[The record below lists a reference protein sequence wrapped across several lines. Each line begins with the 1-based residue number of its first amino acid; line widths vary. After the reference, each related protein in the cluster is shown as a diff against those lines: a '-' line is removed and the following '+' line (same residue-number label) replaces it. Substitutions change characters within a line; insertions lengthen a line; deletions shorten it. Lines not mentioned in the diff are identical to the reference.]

1 MDEHFCSGYEED
13 DAFVFL
19 EATLELFL
27 KEGVNLHRG
36 WLIIIKAEF
45 GEILSMVMGI
55 ITKEYIKNMNGFPL
69 SCYSKI

>member
-36 WLIIIKAEF
+36 WLIIIKPELERYYQWLWALLRRNIF
-45 GEILSMVMGI
+45 I
-55 ITKEYIKNMNGFPL
+55 I
-69 SCYSKI
+69 